1 LNLDIWGKSEG
12 DEEGDEAQRTLGDYV
27 LHEGK
32 LYPVDDPVAAD
43 LKLKPL
49 HHDTL
54 LVYIQQLSGAKIS
67 GDHKTLKK
75 QAAGPKKLEEAVPTL
90 KPLWTVASS
99 SDVK

>member
-1 LNLDIWGKSEG
+1 
-12 DEEGDEAQRTLGDYV
+12 V

-54 LVYIQQLSGAKIS
+54 LVYIQQLLSRAKIS
-67 GDHKTLKK
+67 GDQKTLKK
-75 QAAGPKKLEEAVPTL
+75 QAAGPKKPEEAVPTL
-90 KPLWTVASS
+90 KPLWTAASS
-99 SDVK
+99 SGAK